1 MPSPSSAQVP
11 RTVSVTDLKLH
22 TGRLVRSVARG
33 CTLTVTHRRR
43 ALARLIPVEVP
54 AGRPAANDPLFRLAD
69 FAEPMG
75 VLTNEQIDRSM
86 AFEALWDTSAFFVD
100 CSSRVIGAG
109 V

>member
-1 MPSPSSAQVP
+1 MLTLKKPRPSSAKAP

-33 CTLTVTHRRR
+33 RTLTVTHRRR

-75 VLTNEQIDRSM
+75 VLTNEQIDQ
-86 AFEALWDTSAFFVD
+86 AIYGL
-100 CSSRVIGAG
+100 
-109 V
+109 